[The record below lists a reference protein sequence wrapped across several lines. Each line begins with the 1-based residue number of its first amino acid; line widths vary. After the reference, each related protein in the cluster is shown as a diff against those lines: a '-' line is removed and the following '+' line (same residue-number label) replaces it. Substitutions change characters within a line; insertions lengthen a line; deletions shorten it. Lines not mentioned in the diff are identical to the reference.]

1 MAYRK
6 QPIQDELELE
16 TMAEAELSRL
26 KRQYRMMEND
36 RTTYGEKARLQ
47 LRNQQNMIERLEFE
61 KSELVLAIKTSK
73 SESNAK
79 KDEEMDEKLKCL
91 LVKRSKYVKMINNE
105 KQQIDELQEQII
117 KVSKEVV
124 GLKMKIRTDA
134 QSREIT
140 EKHHRMIAILE
151 NRLDVATKRFNV
163 VVAENAQLRARID
176 SLLKERAQFN
186 ILWAKMIG
194 QLNTGKMV
202 ISDIIEQATITFNQ
216 RDEELN
222 KIYALRERGTRDLKT
237 HTSEMC
243 ELQRTL
249 DNELKLQEFL
259 GIKGQYRETAD
270 LNARKEAELRTK
282 QEEKENKI
290 ASYSEIL
297 NLIKQF
303 TGENDIDNL
312 STYFLKQEEEN
323 FALFSY
329 VNELN
334 DELEGLQIRVAQLR
348 DDIDEARAL
357 NARRGF
363 QQAETLEKIA
373 KELEEQEKKANDAEE
388 NLVKCNEV
396 IEKLLEGIDALF
408 HSIGCDNSSILNLLG
423 DNTHVT
429 MNNIMLYLGIIEKRI
444 TEMLNKVHWVD
455 VNGKSDTIR
464 LDEERKPK
472 LNIPVLSEI
481 APTQPCSL
489 CVEKEV
495 LQSVSEGLEV
505 PLTRQDIKEKLYTA
519 QSINDNSQL
528 LHNVSGCYLP
538 AARKIMQKRYQ

>member
-36 RTTYGEKARLQ
+36 RTTYAEKARLQ

-91 LVKRSKYVKMINNE
+91 LVKRSKYIKMINNE

-222 KIYALRERGTRDLKT
+222 KIYALRERY
-237 HTSEMC
+237 E
-243 ELQRTL
+243 
-249 DNELKLQEFL
+249 
-259 GIKGQYRETAD
+259 
-270 LNARKEAELRTK
+270 
-282 QEEKENKI
+282 
-290 ASYSEIL
+290 
-297 NLIKQF
+297 
-303 TGENDIDNL
+303 
-312 STYFLKQEEEN
+312 
-323 FALFSY
+323 
-329 VNELN
+329 
-334 DELEGLQIRVAQLR
+334 
-348 DDIDEARAL
+348 
-357 NARRGF
+357 
-363 QQAETLEKIA
+363 
-373 KELEEQEKKANDAEE
+373 
-388 NLVKCNEV
+388 
-396 IEKLLEGIDALF
+396 
-408 HSIGCDNSSILNLLG
+408 
-423 DNTHVT
+423 
-429 MNNIMLYLGIIEKRI
+429 
-444 TEMLNKVHWVD
+444 
-455 VNGKSDTIR
+455 
-464 LDEERKPK
+464 
-472 LNIPVLSEI
+472 
-481 APTQPCSL
+481 
-489 CVEKEV
+489 
-495 LQSVSEGLEV
+495 
-505 PLTRQDIKEKLYTA
+505 
-519 QSINDNSQL
+519 
-528 LHNVSGCYLP
+528 
-538 AARKIMQKRYQ
+538 